1 MNGFDH
7 AKAAYAAVG
16 VDVEKAME
24 RVSRIP
30 VSVHCWQGDDV
41 KGFLFRSALSGGIQ
55 TTGNYPYAA
64 TTPEQLIAD
73 FDETLRLTPGLK
85 RLSLHA
91 IYAIT
96 DEKVDLDALEF
107 KHFEKWVEYA
117 ESRGIKLDFNPTLFS
132 HPMVKDNLT
141 LSSPDEKTRRFWI
154 NHVKACRRI
163 CAEIGKRQGSPCLCN
178 LWIADGM
185 KDIPADRLSPRL
197 RLKASLDEIYA
208 EKYPKEYVLDS
219 VESKVF
225 GIGLESYT
233 VGSSEFYQAY
243 AASSGVYSLLDNG
256 HYHPQE
262 YVSDK
267 ISSMLCFYDKVA
279 LHVTRPVRWDSDHV
293 VLFDDE
299 TREIASEIVRND
311 ADDRVLIG
319 LDYFDASINRVAAW
333 TTGARNMQKALLY
346 AALQPNDEMKK
357 MQENADFT
365 SLMLVK
371 EAIKTLPFGE
381 AWNEYCRRAGV
392 VSESELLGEIK
403 RYESEVLA
411 KR

>member
-1 MNGFDH
+1 MKEFEN
-7 AKAAYAAVG
+7 AKSAYAAMG

-24 RVSRIP
+24 RVMKIP

-64 TTPEQLIAD
+64 KTPAELMAD
-73 FDETLRLTPGLK
+73 FDEVLKLVPGLK
-85 RLSLHA
+85 RISLHA

-96 DEKVDLDALEF
+96 DEKVDLDKLEYR
-107 KHFEKWVEYA
+107 HFEKWVEYA
-117 ESRGIKLDFNPTLFS
+117 ASRNIKIDFNPTLFS

-141 LSSPDEKTRRFWI
+141 LSSPDETVRRFWI

-163 CAEIGKRQGSPCLCN
+163 SAEIGKRQGSPCLCN

-208 EKYPKEYVLDS
+208 EKFDKAYLLDS

-243 AASSGVYSLLDNG
+243 AAASGVYSLLDNG

-267 ISSMLCFYDKVA
+267 ISSMLCFYDRVA

-299 TREIASEIVRND
+299 TREIASEIIRND
-311 ADDRVLIG
+311 ADEKVLIG
-319 LDYFDASINRVAAW
+319 LDYFDASINRIAAW
-333 TTGARNMQKALLY
+333 ATGARNMQKSLLF
-346 AALQPNDEMKK
+346 AALQPIDEMKK
-357 MQENADFT
+357 MQDDADFT
-365 SLMLVK
+365 SLMLTREAVK
-371 EAIKTLPFGE
+371 VLPFGDV
-381 AWNEYCRRAGV
+381 WNEYCRRAGV
-392 VSESELLGEIK
+392 PDDVGTLSSVK
-403 RYESEVLA
+403 TYEKNVLA